1 MQRLSPFTL
10 IVTFV
15 CLALVGLALV
25 PMLPVKLNPSRT
37 LPGFTVRFSMPGTS
51 SRVVE
56 MEATSKLES
65 MLARIKGVKAM
76 YSTSGNGY
84 GSITVDLDKHADVDA
99 VRFEASTIIRQTW
112 SQLPSGVSY
121 PYIDMKVPDE
131 NASRPFLSF
140 TLNAPSTPI
149 LIQQYAEEHIK
160 PRLAQLQGI
169 YKIDLSE
176 VPVLVGC
183 FAMGP
188 MAGVLV
194 ELVKILLNFV
204 MTGTSTAGVGE
215 IANFIIGC
223 SFCVPAGLIYR
234 KNRTR
239 KSALIG
245 MATGTLLMI
254 VIGCFVNGFVL
265 LPTYAKA
272 FGMPIDALVGMG
284 TAVNSHITSLST
296 FVMFAVAPF
305 NLVKGIVV
313 SLVVFLIYK
322 KISPIFRIR

>member
-1 MQRLSPFTL
+1 MSTETKTL
-10 IVTFV
+10 TNADAKIQ
-15 CLALVGLALV
+15 
-25 PMLPVKLNPSRT
+25 PKL
-37 LPGFTVRFSMPGTS
+37 
-51 SRVVE
+51 
-56 MEATSKLES
+56 
-65 MLARIKGVKAM
+65 GVKALVQIGM
-76 YSTSGNGY
+76 LSA
-84 GSITVDLDKHADVDA
+84 IA
-99 VRFEASTIIRQTW
+99 VVLMMFDIP
-112 SQLPSGVSY
+112 LP
-121 PYIDMKVPDE
+121 
-131 NASRPFLSF
+131 F
-140 TLNAPSTPI
+140 APTF
-149 LIQQYAEEHIK
+149 
-160 PRLAQLQGI
+160 

-194 ELVKILLNFV
+194 ELVKILLNLV
-204 MTGTSTAGVGE
+204 LTGTQTAGVGE

-234 KNRTR
+234 RNRTR

-245 MATGTLLMI
+245 MVTGTVLM
-254 VIGCFVNGFVL
+254 IGCFVNAFVL
-265 LPTYAKA
+265 LPTYAAA

-313 SLVVFLIYK
+313 SLIVFLIYK

>member
-1 MQRLSPFTL
+1 MSTETKTL
-10 IVTFV
+10 TNADAKIQ
-15 CLALVGLALV
+15 
-25 PMLPVKLNPSRT
+25 PKL
-37 LPGFTVRFSMPGTS
+37 
-51 SRVVE
+51 
-56 MEATSKLES
+56 
-65 MLARIKGVKAM
+65 GVKALVQIGM
-76 YSTSGNGY
+76 LSA
-84 GSITVDLDKHADVDA
+84 IAIILMM
-99 VRFEASTIIRQTW
+99 FEIP
-112 SQLPSGVSY
+112 LP
-121 PYIDMKVPDE
+121 
-131 NASRPFLSF
+131 F
-140 TLNAPSTPI
+140 APTF
-149 LIQQYAEEHIK
+149 
-160 PRLAQLQGI
+160 

-194 ELVKILLNFV
+194 ELVKILLNLV

-254 VIGCFVNGFVL
+254 VIGCFVNGFV
-265 LPTYAKA
+265 
-272 FGMPIDALVGMG
+272 MPIDALVGMG